1 MSLQR
6 KKPTMESGAVKKTG
20 KLNSQ
25 SNYSK
30 FELLSTNL
38 EHQRQRLLDAL
49 RLGPVTTLLAREVL
63 AICHPAGRVKDLKD
77 RGYHIR
83 RTMVNDIDAA
93 GVEHRVAEYCLCSE
107 KGAKQWA

>member
-1 MSLQR
+1 MLG
-6 KKPTMESGAVKKTG
+6 TWI
-20 KLNSQ
+20 
-25 SNYSK
+25 
-30 FELLSTNL
+30 EL
-38 EHQRQRLLDAL
+38 D
-49 RLGPVTTLLAREVL
+49 LLAQQVL
-63 AICHPAGRVKDLKD
+63 YTPELAARVVAGGARMAMEITTHPAGRVKDLKD